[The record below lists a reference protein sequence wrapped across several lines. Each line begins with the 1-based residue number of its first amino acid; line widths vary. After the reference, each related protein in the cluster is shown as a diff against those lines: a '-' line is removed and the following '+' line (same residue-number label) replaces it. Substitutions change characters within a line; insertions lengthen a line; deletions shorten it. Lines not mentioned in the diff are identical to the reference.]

1 MTIDV
6 EWLWRVL
13 SQLPLAYIDIR
24 FFAHATE
31 DVNKAVEAVH
41 HVLPSNHVEA
51 IVFNKSNL
59 QGHYGNPIT
68 FFEAKIKNKEI
79 IRALVENLSSHLS
92 ELDKET
98 LSKEINLHVEKGSLY
113 IRLDKQA
120 AFQGK
125 LTLCKSDPIHIRIR
139 FRKTKI
145 EDIVKT
151 CQELGMLP

>member
-1 MTIDV
+1 MK
-6 EWLWRVL
+6 WLWRVL
-13 SQLPLAYIDIR
+13 SQIPIAYIDIR
-24 FFAHATE
+24 LFAHATE
-31 DVNKAVEAVH
+31 DMDKVVEAVQ
-41 HVLPSNHVEA
+41 HVLPSDHVED
-51 IVFNKSNL
+51 IVFNRSNL
-59 QGHYGNPIT
+59 RGHYGNPIT
-68 FFEAKIKNKEI
+68 LFEAKIKNKEA
-79 IRALVENLSSHLS
+79 IRALVENFSSHLS

-98 LSKEINLHVEKGSLY
+98 LSREIHLHVEKGSLY

-125 LTLCKSDPIHIRIR
+125 LTLCRSDPIHIRIR

>member
-1 MTIDV
+1 MPI
-6 EWLWRVL
+6 
-13 SQLPLAYIDIR
+13 AYVDIR

-31 DVNKAVEAVH
+31 DMDKVVEAVH
-41 HVLPSNHVEA
+41 QVLPSDRIEG
-51 IVFNKSNL
+51 IVFDKSNL
-59 QGHYGNPIT
+59 QGHYGNSIT
-68 FFEAKIKNKEI
+68 LFEAKLKDKET

-98 LSKEINLHVEKGSLY
+98 LSREIPLHVEKGSLY

-125 LTLCKSDPIHIRIR
+125 LKLCTSDPIHIRIR

-151 CQELGMLP
+151 CREIGMLT